1 MRTSLKCTA
10 TKHCAKSCNKI
21 QRNIKKVI
29 VPKVIVPKVVSN
41 ALSLS
46 IDDDMLA
53 SVVSEIGSYAARNH
67 RVIKKKPRYIVSS
80 KLIKSIAIS
89 LMITILN
96 DHVLVHEYDHWI
108 THVIKTVM
116 MIL

>member
-1 MRTSLKCTA
+1 MRTSSLKCTA

-29 VPKVIVPKVVSN
+29 VPKVVSN
-41 ALSLS
+41 ALCNS
-46 IDDDMLA
+46 IEDDLLA
-53 SVVSEIGSYAARNH
+53 SFVSEFGSHVARNH
-67 RVIKKKPRYIVSS
+67 RVIRQKPRYIVSS